1 MLFKKLSKS
10 YLLSDVAFAGLALL
24 ICVVFDFAFSV
35 SESESDESDESDD
48 EDDKDEEYNF
58 TEVFIH

>member
-10 YLLSDVAFAGLALL
+10 YLLSGVAFAGLALL
-24 ICVVFDFAFSV
+24 ICVVFGFVFSV
-35 SESESDESDESDD
+35 SESESDESDDD
-48 EDDKDEEYNF
+48 EDDKYEEYNF

>member
-10 YLLSDVAFAGLALL
+10 YLLSGVAFTGFALL
-24 ICVVFDFAFSV
+24 ICVVFGFAFSI
-35 SESESDESDESDD
+35 SESESDESDDD
-48 EDDKDEEYNF
+48 EDDEDEEYNF